1 MKNTLL
7 ITGGTGYL
15 GHHLIQS
22 ASAKNWNTHATYFQ
36 TPPAADSPAT
46 FHHCDLQDE
55 IRVRRLLTAISPDVI
70 IHTACSNRTPQE
82 IEAIVPAARYVTQF
96 AKESSGRFIHL
107 STDLVF
113 DGEEP
118 PYHEE
123 SLPNPISSYGRA
135 KAQAEQIIAKLY
147 PQAAIIRASLMYG
160 IDPIDH
166 QTRWLLNEMEKN
178 ETVRLF
184 TDESRSPIWVKT
196 LAASLLE
203 LAESNFSGIL
213 NIAGPESFSRWDFGM
228 KILDLLHRVPTDT
241 ILPAT
246 RAESGLNRPR
256 DLTLDI
262 SKAKRL
268 LTTSLLSI
276 SEVRQQ
282 IHSIDS

>member
-1 MKNTLL
+1 MKKNTLL
-7 ITGGTGYL
+7 ITGGTGFL
-15 GHHLIQS
+15 GHHLIHS
-22 ASAKNWNTHATYFQ
+22 ARNWNTHATYFQ
-36 TPPAADSPAT
+36 TPPTPDSPAT

-55 IRVRRLLTAISPDVI
+55 IRVRQLLTAIVPDII

-82 IEAIVPAARYVTQF
+82 IEAIVPAARHVTQF

-113 DGEEP
+113 DGEEA
-118 PYHEE
+118 PYHEA
-123 SLPNPISSYGRA
+123 SVPNPISSYGRA
-135 KAQAEQIIAKLY
+135 KAHAEQIIAKLY

-160 IDPIDH
+160 IDPVDH
-166 QTRWLLNEMEKN
+166 QTRWLLNGIEKN

-184 TDESRSPIWVKT
+184 TDESRSPIWVYT

-203 LAESNFSGIL
+203 LADSDFSGVL
-213 NIAGPESFSRWDFGM
+213 HIAGPESFSRWDFGM
-228 KILDLLHRVPTDT
+228 KILDILHRVPTDN
-241 ILPAT
+241 IIPAT

-262 SKAKRL
+262 RKAKSL
-268 LTTSLLSI
+268 LKTSLLSI

-282 IHSIDS
+282 IHSADS

>member
-15 GHHLIQS
+15 GYHLIH
-22 ASAKNWNTHATYFQ
+22 SAKNWNTHATYFQ
-36 TPPAADSPAT
+36 TSPAPDSPAT

-55 IRVRRLLTAISPDVI
+55 IRVRQLLTDIAPDTI

-82 IEAIVPAARYVTQF
+82 IEAIVPAARHITQF
-96 AKESSGRFIHL
+96 AKRTSGRLIHL

-113 DGEEP
+113 DGEEA
-118 PYHEE
+118 PYREK
-123 SLPNPISSYGRA
+123 SVPNPISSYGRA

-166 QTRWLLNEMEKN
+166 QTRWLLNGMEKN

-184 TDESRSPIWVKT
+184 TDEIRSPIWVKT

-203 LAESNFSGIL
+203 LAESNFSGVL
-213 NIAGPESFSRWDFGM
+213 NIAGPEPFSRWDFGM

-241 ILPAT
+241 IVPAT

-262 SKAKRL
+262 RKAKHVL
-268 LTTSLLSI
+268 NTSLLSI
-276 SEVRQQ
+276 SEVRQL
-282 IHSIDS
+282 IHSVDS